1 MLPTRPQDYPSSFPA
16 PVWYLHLVEQVSD
29 K

>member
-16 PVWYLHLVEQVSD
+16 PVWVFHLVEQVSD

>member
-1 MLPTRPQDYPSSFPA
+1 MLPTRPQNYPSGFTAPA
-16 PVWYLHLVEQVSD
+16 WYLHLVEQVSD